1 VADNK
6 IDILEN
12 LGFVAHRPIRYWINF
27 DAKKIFREDILELD
41 EEALTQMISMKS
53 EKDEWLL
60 FTAQKTL
67 KMNDMDI
74 KLIFGL

>member
-1 VADNK
+1 MLGKN

-12 LGFVAHRPIRYWINF
+12 MGFVAHKPIRYWINF
-27 DAKKIFREDILELD
+27 DEKKIFREDILTLD
-41 EEALTQMISMKS
+41 EETLSQMLNMKS
-53 EKDEWLL
+53 EHDEWLL

-67 KMNDMDI
+67 RMNDLDI

>member
-1 VADNK
+1 VADKK
-6 IDILEN
+6 IDLLES

-27 DAKKIFREDILELD
+27 DEKKIFREDILELD
-41 EEALTQMISMKS
+41 EKTLEQMIKMRS
-53 EKDEWLL
+53 ERDEWLL
-60 FTAQKTL
+60 FTAQQTL

>member
-1 VADNK
+1 MAKNK

-12 LGFVAHRPIRYWINF
+12 MGFVAHRPIRYWINF

-41 EEALTQMISMKS
+41 EETLEQMISMKS
-53 EKDEWLL
+53 ERHEWLL
-60 FTAQKTL
+60 FTADKTL
-67 KMNDMDI
+67 RMNDMDI

>member
-1 VADNK
+1 MADKK
-6 IDILEN
+6 IDILES

-27 DAKKIFREDILELD
+27 DEKKIFREDILELD
-41 EEALTQMISMKS
+41 EDALEQMLSMKS
-53 EKDEWLL
+53 DRDEWLL

-67 KMNDMDI
+67 RMNDMDI

>member
-1 VADNK
+1 MADNK
-6 IDILEN
+6 IDLLEN

-27 DAKKIFREDILELD
+27 DEKKIFREDILDLD
-41 EEALTQMISMKS
+41 EKTLKQMISMKS

-60 FTAQKTL
+60 FTAQKTI